1 MGEVTAPVGK
11 PEPRSRARFRAG
23 VICIVM
29 NYVLGAPFLVVV
41 ESIAAVQGSG
51 RLALIGTVV
60 YAFSWGLLG
69 MGIWLAGPE
78 VVTTVKTWFQRRMGR
93 AGRDPR

>member
-1 MGEVTAPVGK
+1 MDSSTS
-11 PEPRSRARFRAG
+11 PRQPPSRARFRAG

-41 ESIAAVQGSG
+41 ESVAAVQGSG
-51 RLALIGTVV
+51 QLAIIGTVV

-69 MGIWLAGPE
+69 LGVWLAGPE
-78 VVTTVKTWFQRRMGR
+78 VVTTVKAWFHARLGKGRRGSR
-93 AGRDPR
+93 